1 MIDELRK
8 AFPHGHPEFTK
19 KLVQE
24 AELHSNKNFDYASGG
39 DPLGNFLRVSKI
51 LKQYPGL
58 DLSSPEGIAL
68 VYMLKQ
74 IDAYLWIKSN
84 KIETKSEGI
93 QERLGDVSVYSKIIA
108 IIEQEG
114 GKNG

>member
-39 DPLGNFLRVSKI
+39 NPLGNFLRVSKI
-51 LKQYPGL
+51 LKLYPGL
-58 DLSSPEGIAL
+58 ELSDPAVVAA

-74 IDAYLWIKSN
+74 LDAYFWIKSN